1 MSRVLITFQA
11 DKERTEQMAL
21 AVGVGAVEAEAL
33 IRLRRLAAPGTSEL
47 AHKGYGKLQEAD
59 LVWANTIVVGLES
72 PVPKARDLESLLS
85 LLSSVDPAELT
96 GRHAWTFGPEGLFQD
111 RTEAQTFVESSL
123 QIAGLVVL
131 PSRVMHF
138 VVGSDLMEQ
147 MKEAGRMSA
156 KLNRPE

>member
-11 DKERTEQMAL
+11 DRERTEQMAL
-21 AVGVGAVEAEAL
+21 AVGVGAVEAEGL
-33 IRLRRLAAPGTSEL
+33 IRLRRLAAPGTPEL

-72 PVPKARDLESLLS
+72 AFPKARDLEPLLS
-85 LLSSVDPAELT
+85 LLSTVHTGELT
-96 GRHAWTFGPEGLFQD
+96 GRQAWTFGPEGLFQD
-111 RTEAQTFVESSL
+111 RTEAQIFVESSL
-123 QIAGLVVL
+123 QMAGLVVL

-138 VVGSDLMEQ
+138 VAGNDLMEQ
-147 MKEAGRMSA
+147 MKEAGQMSA